1 MENIPALSPRLE
13 PDQVGDQYFFHLK
26 SPSGSRIFT
35 SPFFQESTQRDQALR
50 QLGKKDQHRL
60 VLKTD
65 GPFSF
70 TYFSTDQKELGS
82 SISFE
87 DHQKMTEALDWV
99 ESALHQIDVPEEVPA
114 RHADHLPRYAFQL
127 TFYPKD
133 EGWTGRIEYPF
144 GQDRSSFEGV
154 DTASIHAF
162 LRKHLPFSHPQ
173 DTRPEGDTQ
182 PGQADFPRRQGQ
194 VPPGVSLFQ
203 PPEKKIRVEI
213 LQEGEP
219 APSALD
225 RNSPNLSI
233 QVKEFKTS
241 EDNSPPSQV
250 TAFVHAQA
258 LNENQIIQ
266 IGYFN
271 GNIEA
276 QALQIPIQLSGL
288 SRGLHRI
295 GVEVNPDKGTTPAEP
310 IKGSTLLQVF

>member
-1 MENIPALSPRLE
+1 MENISTISPRLE
-13 PDQVGDQYFFHLK
+13 PDQVGDQFFFHLK
-26 SPSGSRIFT
+26 SPDGTRIFT

-50 QLGKKDQHRL
+50 QLGNKDQHRL
-60 VLKTD
+60 LLKTD

-70 TYFSTDQKELGS
+70 TYLSTDQKELGS

-99 ESALHQIDVPEEVPA
+99 ESALHQIDVPEEVSSQQ
-114 RHADHLPRYAFQL
+114 ADHPPRYAFQL

-133 EGWTGRIEYPF
+133 DGWTGRIEYPF

-154 DTASIHAF
+154 DMASIHAF

-173 DTRPEGDTQ
+173 GMKSEGSTHQ
-182 PGQADFPRRQGQ
+182 NPPNPLRRQKQ
-194 VPPGVSLFQ
+194 VPPGVRLFQ

-233 QVKEFKTS
+233 QVKGFKPPVDTS
-241 EDNSPPSQV
+241 PTSQV
-250 TAFVHAQA
+250 TAFVHAQS

-288 SRGLHRI
+288 SRGLHRV
-295 GVEVNPDKGTTPAEP
+295 GVEVNTRKDVSPDET
-310 IKGSTLLQVF
+310 IKGSTLLQVY